1 MLPPAEVQLLRR
13 LVQHVPSLAR
23 VLARRLP
30 LPAPTMAAIVKGQAE
45 DPPSLYASLQG
56 DRVTTWRG
64 ALAPVRIEG
73 AFPLGVALSPP
84 AMHPALLEQQLGN
97 MERLTVRALNA
108 TMASVRDT
116 TRAAVA
122 EASQL
127 IMAVAR
133 SGPEGRRAVVTWL
146 CQAAAACAPLAREH
160 HSPVGLPSASFAMHL
175 SLAAMAAAG
184 PVLSPAGAR
193 LDRVDPA
200 FALVAA
206 PALPDPASATPLLRG
221 PAADEGADAGPP
233 LAPTAVAALALAD
246 QADAASG
253 AAAPPCPLCDWSEVR
268 AAARRAETASPP
280 APPASSA
287 RYGPDRFGFAS
298 GVFWSS
304 AAAARVGAAP
314 LARKLGQI
322 NRTIGF
328 LRSRRDP
335 ASQLRVAQLARE
347 AVGIEAVFGDA
358 AADGSGARLA
368 SWAASTLVW
377 IVRTAAG
384 LPMGAAA
391 EKAAVAER
399 SAWRAERPAAAGGDD
414 ASLPADAASMHSV
427 LGLRSA
433 QLRPPTVPEAT
444 LARVAAGERGEL
456 SGPGLRAAA
465 STVAALLVPEWLA
478 QDAADVAVTLAEQ
491 GTDSFDGMP
500 DAEASAVAL
509 LEALTVL
516 VGSTSALNSPHVPAR
531 LSEVVLR
538 LFVPA
543 ASHPDARFRGRR
555 DGQPLPESPACL
567 SAISH
572 SAFAVQHLPRALM
585 SLYGAVERTGYGEKL
600 QHRFRIM
607 GVLRFI
613 WTLPAYR
620 ESLLKTARAVE
631 AGASA
636 GDAAAAEAEAIAVP
650 PGAPAGEADARV
662 LEEFANGIV
671 NQTTSLM
678 TEALDAIEAARDAD
692 ARLNSGHGLAAAPP
706 GAVVPGAVAAP
717 QSGEDAGVAA
727 AAAGE
732 NPEAAAA
739 AGAAAV
745 AAAAAA
751 ASAGAAAADGVA
763 ARASVAADGVAD
775 AERAP
780 GATPEGEEDAEASA
794 IAAAT
799 RIAAAR
805 RVASGPL
812 SEEEAREQQQRLD
825 QNASQARDSLL
836 LADQSLAMLQQLA
849 VAAPGALLHG
859 TVATRLASM
868 LFSVLFALAGT
879 RAARLAV
886 GSELKARLEFNPR
899 MLLAQVVRTMAA
911 LAPHQAFVDAALDS
925 DMGDAEQ
932 LRRVRGLLTRKRI
945 LGSDA
950 EALAAFEA
958 FCSVLEER
966 TGKAKDDEAVLGEIP
981 ECLADPWF
989 YTILK
994 DPVRLP
1000 TSGHVLERT
1009 NALQCLLNKQED
1021 PFNRQPLTEA
1031 DLQPLPGLGE
1041 LAAKW
1046 VRARLA
1052 GDDSSAKAAVE
1063 EAQAFRASHE
1073 CVD

>member
-377 IVRTAAG
+377 I
-384 LPMGAAA
+384 
-391 EKAAVAER
+391 
-399 SAWRAERPAAAGGDD
+399 
-414 ASLPADAASMHSV
+414 
-427 LGLRSA
+427 
-433 QLRPPTVPEAT
+433 
-444 LARVAAGERGEL
+444 
-456 SGPGLRAAA
+456 
-465 STVAALLVPEWLA
+465 
-478 QDAADVAVTLAEQ
+478 DAADVAVTLAEQ